1 MDGSSSS
8 FTRRRALGLALG
20 AGAAAALAG
29 PGTIAGSSP
38 AGGEA
43 GRAPGL
49 LAVPA
54 RVTATDGTTVSAEAL
69 DPAQEPAEPWVAVP
83 LSGFPWGLVP
93 RVGDHVTVTDSVV
106 GMAVAAI
113 PLCTWVTAVP
123 ASSGTAYLVAD
134 RLTVPAAAV
143 LGDPGPALADATS
156 TGRTVAVAL
165 VDTDLTASLVL
176 QVREPETP
184 PAGSNGA

>member
-54 RVTATDGTTVSAEAL
+54 RVTATDGTAVSAEAL
-69 DPAQEPAEPWVAVP
+69 DPVQEPAEPWVAIP

-106 GMAVAAI
+106 GMAIAAI

-123 ASSGTAYLVAD
+123 ATSGNAYLVAD
-134 RLTVPAAAV
+134 RLTVPVASI
-143 LGDPGPALADATS
+143 LGKPRPALAEAVS
-156 TGRTVAVAL
+156 GGRNVAVGL

-176 QVREPETP
+176 QVRTPETP
-184 PAGSNGA
+184 PPGGNGA